1 MIFVT
6 VGNHYQGFDRLLK
19 KMDEITPRLD
29 RKVIIQKGYS
39 SYRPKHAECFDFV
52 TMDVSIGYIQN
63 ADLVVSHAGIGTIII
78 CKEHGIPLIIFPRR
92 KKFNEHGTDHQMEI
106 ARALEERKEV
116 HIHAVYE
123 EARLEERIKEVLKGQ
138 RRFASSGNTGRAK
151 LIDTLRAFVEQ

>member
-39 SYRPKHAECFDFV
+39 SYQPKHAEYFDFV
-52 TMDVSIGYIQN
+52 SMDVSVECIKN
-63 ADLVVSHAGIGTIII
+63 ADLVISHAGIGTIIV

-123 EARLEERIKEVLKGQ
+123 AAQLEEKVKEVLKGQ
-138 RRFASSGNTGRAK
+138 KRYASSGNAGRTK
-151 LIDTLRAFVEQ
+151 LINTIRTFIDR